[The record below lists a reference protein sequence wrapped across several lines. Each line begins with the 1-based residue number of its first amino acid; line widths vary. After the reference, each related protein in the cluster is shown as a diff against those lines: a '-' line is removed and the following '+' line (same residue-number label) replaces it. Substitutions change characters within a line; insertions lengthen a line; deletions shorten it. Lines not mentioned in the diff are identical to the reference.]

1 MTNETEKLFYK
12 DQYIKEFEG
21 KVLEVIE
28 KEDKFH
34 VFLDKT
40 AFFPG
45 GGGQSSDLGTLDG
58 KEVVDVLEEDD
69 RICHVLKEKLEVGKV
84 VKGVIDWKRR
94 QDGMQ
99 QHLAQHVLSGCFF
112 SMFNANTAGIHLGHD
127 ISTVDIIGNISEDMI
142 RKAER
147 RANEVIKE
155 NHKVNFIMTDREK
168 AQNMG
173 LRRDLATDDNTIRV
187 VQIEDLDIN
196 ACCGVH
202 PSHTLELQMIKIKGW
217 LSHKGNTRIEFLAG
231 DRAVSYALDRDNMLD
246 EICKK
251 LNTAD
256 NEAINRI
263 NNLNNDYA
271 EVLEEKKKLKAEL
284 SKYEVQNLIDS
295 AEKCGDFIIINKIY
309 ENEDMKYL
317 NKLAGSLTEEDN
329 RVVLFAVKGEDKAN
343 LLFAASKNLKEKNM
357 GALVKDSLALIDG
370 RGGGSPLI
378 AQGGGKNNSNLDS
391 LFDYVKIKIKSN

>member
-1 MTNETEKLFYK
+1 MTSETEKLFYK

-21 KVLEVIE
+21 KVLEVTE
-28 KEDKFH
+28 RDGKFH

-45 GGGQSSDLGTLDG
+45 GGGQASDLGTLDG
-58 KEVVDVLEEDD
+58 KEVIDVIEEGDK
-69 RICHVLKEKLEVGKV
+69 IAHILNEKIEEGKV
-84 VKGVIDWKRR
+84 VKGIIDWNRR
-94 QDGMQ
+94 HDGMQ

-127 ISTVDIIGNISEDMI
+127 VSTVDIIGNIREDMI
-142 RKAER
+142 KKAEK

-168 AQNMG
+168 AQAMG
-173 LRRDLATDDNTIRV
+173 LRRDLATDDNSIRV

-202 PSHTLELQMIKIKGW
+202 PSNTLELQMIKIKGW
-217 LSHKGNTRIEFLAG
+217 VPHKGNTRIEFLAG
-231 DRAVSYALDRDNMLD
+231 DRAVSYALDRDNILS

-271 EVLEEKKKLKAEL
+271 EVLEEKKKLKNEL
-284 SKYEVQNLIDS
+284 SKYEVQNLINS
-295 AEKCGDFIIINKIY
+295 AEKSNDFIIISKIY

-317 NKLAGSLTEEDN
+317 NKLATSLTEEDN
-329 RVVLFAVKGEDKAN
+329 RVVLFAVKGKDKAN
-343 LLFAASKNLKEKNM
+343 LLFAVSKNLKEKNM
-357 GALVKDSLALIDG
+357 GALVKETLALIDG
-370 RGGGSPLI
+370 KGGGSPLI
-378 AQGGGKNNSNLDS
+378 AQGGGKNVENLEKAMEYA
-391 LFDYVKIKIKSN
+391 LEKVR

>member
-1 MTNETEKLFYK
+1 MTSETEKLFYK

-21 KVLEVIE
+21 KVLEVTE
-28 KEDKFH
+28 RDGKFH

-45 GGGQSSDLGTLDG
+45 GGGQASDLGTLDG
-58 KEVVDVLEEDD
+58 KEVIDVIEEGDK
-69 RICHVLKEKLEVGKV
+69 IAHILNEKIEEGKV
-84 VKGVIDWKRR
+84 VKGIIDWNRR
-94 QDGMQ
+94 HDGMQ

-127 ISTVDIIGNISEDMI
+127 VSTVDIIGNISEDMI
-142 RKAER
+142 KKAEK

-168 AQNMG
+168 AQAMG
-173 LRRDLATDDNTIRV
+173 LRRDLATDDNSIRV

-202 PSHTLELQMIKIKGW
+202 PSNTLELQMIKIKGW
-217 LSHKGNTRIEFLAG
+217 VPHKGNTRIEFLAG
-231 DRAVSYALDRDNMLD
+231 DRAVSYALDRDNILS

-271 EVLEEKKKLKAEL
+271 EVLEEKKKLKNEL
-284 SKYEVQNLIDS
+284 SKYEVQNLINS
-295 AEKCGDFIIINKIY
+295 AEKSNDFIIISKIY

-317 NKLAGSLTEEDN
+317 NKLATSLTEEDN
-329 RVVLFAVKGEDKAN
+329 RVVLFAVKGKDKAN
-343 LLFAASKNLKEKNM
+343 LLFAVSKNLKEKNM
-357 GALVKDSLALIDG
+357 GALVKETLALIDG
-370 RGGGSPLI
+370 KGGGSPLI
-378 AQGGGKNNSNLDS
+378 AQGGGKNVENLEKAMEYA
-391 LFDYVKIKIKSN
+391 LEKVR

>member
-1 MTNETEKLFYK
+1 MTSETEKLFYK

-21 KVLEVIE
+21 KVLEVTE
-28 KEDKFH
+28 RDGKFH

-45 GGGQSSDLGTLDG
+45 GGGQASDLGTLDG
-58 KEVVDVLEEDD
+58 KEVIDVIEEGDK
-69 RICHVLKEKLEVGKV
+69 IAHILNEKIEEGKV
-84 VKGVIDWKRR
+84 VKGIIDWNRR
-94 QDGMQ
+94 HDGMQ

-112 SMFNANTAGIHLGHD
+112 SMFNVNTAGIHLGHD
-127 ISTVDIIGNISEDMI
+127 VSTVDIIGNVSEDMI
-142 RKAER
+142 KKAEK

-168 AQNMG
+168 AQAMG
-173 LRRDLATDDNTIRV
+173 LRRDLATDDNSIRV

-202 PSHTLELQMIKIKGW
+202 PSNTLELQMIKIKGW
-217 LSHKGNTRIEFLAG
+217 VPHKGNTRIEFLAG
-231 DRAVSYALDRDNMLD
+231 DRAVSYALDRDNILS

-271 EVLEEKKKLKAEL
+271 EVLEEKKKLKNEL
-284 SKYEVQNLIDS
+284 SKYEVENLINS
-295 AEKCGDFIIINKIY
+295 AEKSNDFIIISKIY

-317 NKLAGSLTEEDN
+317 NKLATSLTEENN
-329 RVVLFAVKGEDKAN
+329 RVVLFAVKGKDKAN
-343 LLFAASKNLKEKNM
+343 LLFAVSKNLKEKNM
-357 GALVKDSLALIDG
+357 GALVKETLALIDG
-370 RGGGSPLI
+370 KGGGSPLI
-378 AQGGGKNNSNLDS
+378 AQGGGKNVENLEKAMEYA
-391 LFDYVKIKIKSN
+391 LEKVR

>member
-1 MTNETEKLFYK
+1 MTSETEKLFYK

-21 KVLEVIE
+21 KVLEVTE
-28 KEDKFH
+28 RDGKFH

-45 GGGQSSDLGTLDG
+45 GGGQASDLGTLDG
-58 KEVVDVLEEDD
+58 KEVIDVIEEGDK
-69 RICHVLKEKLEVGKV
+69 IAHILNEKIEEGKV
-84 VKGVIDWKRR
+84 VKGIIDWNRR
-94 QDGMQ
+94 HDGMQ

-127 ISTVDIIGNISEDMI
+127 VSTVDIIGNISEDMI
-142 RKAER
+142 KKAEK

-168 AQNMG
+168 AQAMG
-173 LRRDLATDDNTIRV
+173 LRRDLATDDNSIRV

-202 PSHTLELQMIKIKGW
+202 PSNTLELQIIKIKGW
-217 LSHKGNTRIEFLAG
+217 VPHKGNTRIEFLAG
-231 DRAVSYALDRDNMLD
+231 DRAVSYALDRDNILS

-271 EVLEEKKKLKAEL
+271 EVLEEKKKLKNEL
-284 SKYEVQNLIDS
+284 SKYEVQNLINS
-295 AEKCGDFIIINKIY
+295 AEKSNDFIIISKIY

-317 NKLAGSLTEEDN
+317 NKLATSLTEEDN
-329 RVVLFAVKGEDKAN
+329 RVVLFAVKGKDKAN
-343 LLFAASKNLKEKNM
+343 LLFAVSKNLKEKNM
-357 GALVKDSLALIDG
+357 GALVKETLALIDG
-370 RGGGSPLI
+370 KGGGSPLI
-378 AQGGGKNNSNLDS
+378 AQGGGKNVENLEKAMEYA
-391 LFDYVKIKIKSN
+391 LEKVR

>member
-1 MTNETEKLFYK
+1 MTSETEKLFYK

-21 KVLEVIE
+21 KVLEVTE
-28 KEDKFH
+28 RDGKFH

-45 GGGQSSDLGTLDG
+45 GGGQASDLGTLDG
-58 KEVVDVLEEDD
+58 KEVIDVIEEGDK
-69 RICHVLKEKLEVGKV
+69 IAHILNEKIEEGKV
-84 VKGVIDWKRR
+84 VKGIIDWNRR
-94 QDGMQ
+94 HDGMQ

-127 ISTVDIIGNISEDMI
+127 VSTVDIIGNIREDMI
-142 RKAER
+142 KKAEK

-168 AQNMG
+168 AQAMG
-173 LRRDLATDDNTIRV
+173 LRRDLATDDNSIRV

-202 PSHTLELQMIKIKGW
+202 PSNTLELQMIKIKGW
-217 LSHKGNTRIEFLAG
+217 VPHKGNTRIEFLAG
-231 DRAVSYALDRDNMLD
+231 DRAVSYALDRDNILS

-271 EVLEEKKKLKAEL
+271 EVLEEKKKLKNEL
-284 SKYEVQNLIDS
+284 SKYEVQNLINS
-295 AEKCGDFIIINKIY
+295 AEKSNDFIISKIY

-317 NKLAGSLTEEDN
+317 NKLATSLTEENN
-329 RVVLFAVKGEDKAN
+329 RVVLFAVKGKDKAN
-343 LLFAASKNLKEKNM
+343 LLFAVSKNLKEKNM
-357 GALVKDSLALIDG
+357 GALVKETLALIDG
-370 RGGGSPLI
+370 KGGGSPLI
-378 AQGGGKNNSNLDS
+378 AQGGGKNVENLEKAMEYA
-391 LFDYVKIKIKSN
+391 LEKVR

>member
-1 MTNETEKLFYK
+1 MTSETEKLFYK

-21 KVLEVIE
+21 KVLEVTE
-28 KEDKFH
+28 RDGKFH

-45 GGGQSSDLGTLDG
+45 GGGQASDLGTLDG
-58 KEVVDVLEEDD
+58 KEVIDVIEEGDK
-69 RICHVLKEKLEVGKV
+69 IAHILNEKIEEGKV
-84 VKGVIDWKRR
+84 VKGIIDWNRR
-94 QDGMQ
+94 HDGMQ

-127 ISTVDIIGNISEDMI
+127 VSTVDIIGNISEDMI
-142 RKAER
+142 KKAEK

-168 AQNMG
+168 AQAMG
-173 LRRDLATDDNTIRV
+173 LRRDLATDDNSIRV

-202 PSHTLELQMIKIKGW
+202 PSNTLELQIIKIKGW
-217 LSHKGNTRIEFLAG
+217 VPHKGNTRIEFLAG
-231 DRAVSYALDRDNMLD
+231 DRAVSYALDRDNILS

-271 EVLEEKKKLKAEL
+271 EVLEEKKKLKNEL
-284 SKYEVQNLIDS
+284 SKYEVENLINS
-295 AEKCGDFIIINKIY
+295 AEKSNDFIIISKIY

-317 NKLAGSLTEEDN
+317 NKLATSLTEENN
-329 RVVLFAVKGEDKAN
+329 RVVLFAVKGKDKAN
-343 LLFAASKNLKEKNM
+343 LLFAVSKNLKEKNM
-357 GALVKDSLALIDG
+357 GALVKETLALIDG
-370 RGGGSPLI
+370 KGGGSPLI
-378 AQGGGKNNSNLDS
+378 AQGGGKNVENLEKAMEYA
-391 LFDYVKIKIKSN
+391 LEKVR

>member
-1 MTNETEKLFYK
+1 MTSETEKLFYK

-21 KVLEVIE
+21 KVLEVTE
-28 KEDKFH
+28 RDGKFH

-45 GGGQSSDLGTLDG
+45 GGGQASDLGTLDG
-58 KEVVDVLEEDD
+58 KEVIDVIEEGDK
-69 RICHVLKEKLEVGKV
+69 IAHIKKEKIEEGKV
-84 VKGVIDWKRR
+84 VKGIIDWNRR
-94 QDGMQ
+94 HDGMQ

-127 ISTVDIIGNISEDMI
+127 VSTVDIIGNIREDMI
-142 RKAER
+142 KKAEK

-168 AQNMG
+168 AQAMG
-173 LRRDLATDDNTIRV
+173 LRRDLATDDNSIRV

-202 PSHTLELQMIKIKGW
+202 PSNTLELQMIKIKGW
-217 LSHKGNTRIEFLAG
+217 VPHKGNTRIEFLAG
-231 DRAVSYALDRDNMLD
+231 DRAVSYALDRDNILS

-271 EVLEEKKKLKAEL
+271 EVLEEKKKLKNEL
-284 SKYEVQNLIDS
+284 SKYEVQNLINS
-295 AEKCGDFIIINKIY
+295 AEKSNDFIIISKIY

-317 NKLAGSLTEEDN
+317 NKLATSLTEENN
-329 RVVLFAVKGEDKAN
+329 RVVLFAVKGKDKAN
-343 LLFAASKNLKEKNM
+343 LLFAVSKNLKEKNM
-357 GALVKDSLALIDG
+357 GALVKETLALIDG
-370 RGGGSPLI
+370 KGGGSPLI
-378 AQGGGKNNSNLDS
+378 AQGGGKNVENLEKAMEYA
-391 LFDYVKIKIKSN
+391 LEKVR

>member
-1 MTNETEKLFYK
+1 MTSETEKLFYK

-21 KVLEVIE
+21 KVLEVTE
-28 KEDKFH
+28 RDGKFH

-45 GGGQSSDLGTLDG
+45 GGGQASDLGTLDG
-58 KEVVDVLEEDD
+58 KEVIDVIEEGDK
-69 RICHVLKEKLEVGKV
+69 IAHILNEKIEEGKV
-84 VKGVIDWKRR
+84 VKGIIDWNRR
-94 QDGMQ
+94 HDGMQ

-127 ISTVDIIGNISEDMI
+127 VSTVDIIGNISEDMI
-142 RKAER
+142 KKAEK

-168 AQNMG
+168 AQAMG
-173 LRRDLATDDNTIRV
+173 LRRDLATDDNSIRV

-202 PSHTLELQMIKIKGW
+202 PSNTLELQMIKIKGW
-217 LSHKGNTRIEFLAG
+217 VPHKGNTRIEFLAG
-231 DRAVSYALDRDNMLD
+231 DRAVSYALDRDNILS

-271 EVLEEKKKLKAEL
+271 EVLEEKKKLKNEF
-284 SKYEVQNLIDS
+284 SKYEVENLINS
-295 AEKCGDFIIINKIY
+295 AEKSNDFIIISKIY

-317 NKLAGSLTEEDN
+317 NKLATSLTEEDN
-329 RVVLFAVKGEDKAN
+329 RVVLFAVKGKDKAN
-343 LLFAASKNLKEKNM
+343 LLFAVSKNLKEKNM
-357 GALVKDSLALIDG
+357 GALVKETLALIDG
-370 RGGGSPLI
+370 KGGGSPLI
-378 AQGGGKNNSNLDS
+378 AQGGGKNVENLEKAMEYA
-391 LFDYVKIKIKSN
+391 LEKVR

>member
-1 MTNETEKLFYK
+1 MTSETEKLFYK

-21 KVLEVIE
+21 KVLEVTE
-28 KEDKFH
+28 RDGKFH

-45 GGGQSSDLGTLDG
+45 GGGQASDLGTLDG
-58 KEVVDVLEEDD
+58 KEVIDVIEEGDK
-69 RICHVLKEKLEVGKV
+69 IAHILNEKIEEGKV
-84 VKGVIDWKRR
+84 VKGIIDWNRR
-94 QDGMQ
+94 HDGMQ

-127 ISTVDIIGNISEDMI
+127 VSTVDIIGNISEDMI
-142 RKAER
+142 KKAEK

-168 AQNMG
+168 AQAMG
-173 LRRDLATDDNTIRV
+173 LRRDLATDDNSIRV

-202 PSHTLELQMIKIKGW
+202 PSNTLELQIIKIKGW
-217 LSHKGNTRIEFLAG
+217 VPHKGNTRIEFLAG
-231 DRAVSYALDRDNMLD
+231 DRAVSYALDRDNILS

-271 EVLEEKKKLKAEL
+271 EVLEEKKKLKNEL
-284 SKYEVQNLIDS
+284 SKYEVQNLINS
-295 AEKCGDFIIINKIY
+295 AEKSNDFIIISKIY

-317 NKLAGSLTEEDN
+317 NKLATSLTEENN
-329 RVVLFAVKGEDKAN
+329 RVVLFAVKGKDKAN
-343 LLFAASKNLKEKNM
+343 LLFAVSKNLKEKNM
-357 GALVKDSLALIDG
+357 GALVKETLALIDG
-370 RGGGSPLI
+370 KGGGSPLI
-378 AQGGGKNNSNLDS
+378 AQGGGKNVENLEKAMEYA
-391 LFDYVKIKIKSN
+391 LEKVR

>member
-1 MTNETEKLFYK
+1 MTSETEKLFYK

-21 KVLEVIE
+21 KVLEVTE
-28 KEDKFH
+28 RDGKFH

-45 GGGQSSDLGTLDG
+45 GGGQASDLGTLDG
-58 KEVVDVLEEDD
+58 KEVIDVIEEGDK
-69 RICHVLKEKLEVGKV
+69 IAHILNEKIEEGKV
-84 VKGVIDWKRR
+84 VKGSIDWNRR
-94 QDGMQ
+94 HDGMQ

-127 ISTVDIIGNISEDMI
+127 VSTVDIIGNISEDMI
-142 RKAER
+142 KKAEK

-168 AQNMG
+168 AQAMG
-173 LRRDLATDDNTIRV
+173 LRRDLATDDNSIRV

-202 PSHTLELQMIKIKGW
+202 PSNTLELQMIKIKGW
-217 LSHKGNTRIEFLAG
+217 VPHKGNTRIEFLAG
-231 DRAVSYALDRDNMLD
+231 DRAVSYALDRDNILS

-271 EVLEEKKKLKAEL
+271 EVLEEKKKLKNEL
-284 SKYEVQNLIDS
+284 SKYEVQNLINS
-295 AEKCGDFIIINKIY
+295 AEKSNDFIIISKIY

-317 NKLAGSLTEEDN
+317 NKLATSLTEEDN
-329 RVVLFAVKGEDKAN
+329 RVVLFAVKGKDKAN
-343 LLFAASKNLKEKNM
+343 LLFAVSKNLKEKNM
-357 GALVKDSLALIDG
+357 GALVKETLALIDG
-370 RGGGSPLI
+370 KGGGSPLI
-378 AQGGGKNNSNLDS
+378 AQGGGKNVENLEKAMEYA
-391 LFDYVKIKIKSN
+391 LEKVR

>member
-1 MTNETEKLFYK
+1 MTSETEKLFYK

-21 KVLEVIE
+21 KVLEVTE
-28 KEDKFH
+28 KEGKFH

-45 GGGQSSDLGTLDG
+45 GGGQASDLGTLDG
-58 KEVVDVLEEDD
+58 KEVIDVIEEGDK
-69 RICHVLKEKLEVGKV
+69 IAHILNEKIEEGKV
-84 VKGVIDWKRR
+84 VKGIIDWNRR
-94 QDGMQ
+94 HDGMQ

-127 ISTVDIIGNISEDMI
+127 VSTVDIIGNISEDMI
-142 RKAER
+142 KKAEK

-168 AQNMG
+168 AQAMG
-173 LRRDLATDDNTIRV
+173 LRRDLATDDNSIRV

-202 PSHTLELQMIKIKGW
+202 PSNTLELQMIKIKGW
-217 LSHKGNTRIEFLAG
+217 VPHKGNTRIEFLAG
-231 DRAVSYALDRDNMLD
+231 DRAVSYALDRDNILS

-263 NNLNNDYA
+263 NNLNNDY
-271 EVLEEKKKLKAEL
+271 EKVLEEKKKLKNEL
-284 SKYEVQNLIDS
+284 SKYEVQNLINS
-295 AEKCGDFIIINKIY
+295 AEKSNDFIIISKIY

-317 NKLAGSLTEEDN
+317 NKLATSLTEEDN
-329 RVVLFAVKGEDKAN
+329 RVVLFAVKGKYKAN
-343 LLFAASKNLKEKNM
+343 LLFAVSKNLKEKNM
-357 GALVKDSLALIDG
+357 GALVKETLALIDG
-370 RGGGSPLI
+370 KGGGSPLI
-378 AQGGGKNNSNLDS
+378 AQGGGKNVENLEKAMEYA
-391 LFDYVKIKIKSN
+391 LEKVR

>member
-1 MTNETEKLFYK
+1 MTSETEKLFYK

-21 KVLEVIE
+21 KVLEVTE
-28 KEDKFH
+28 RDGKFH

-45 GGGQSSDLGTLDG
+45 GGGQASDLGTLDG
-58 KEVVDVLEEDD
+58 KEVIDVIEEGDK
-69 RICHVLKEKLEVGKV
+69 IAHILNEKIEEGKV
-84 VKGVIDWKRR
+84 VKGSIDWNRR
-94 QDGMQ
+94 HDGMQ

-127 ISTVDIIGNISEDMI
+127 VSTVDIIGNISEDMI
-142 RKAER
+142 KKAEK

-168 AQNMG
+168 AQAMG
-173 LRRDLATDDNTIRV
+173 LRRDLATDDNSIRV

-202 PSHTLELQMIKIKGW
+202 PSNTLELQMIKIKGW
-217 LSHKGNTRIEFLAG
+217 VPHKGNTRIEFLAG
-231 DRAVSYALDRDNMLD
+231 DRAVSYALDRDNILS

-271 EVLEEKKKLKAEL
+271 EVLEEKKKLKNEL
-284 SKYEVQNLIDS
+284 SKYEVENLINS
-295 AEKCGDFIIINKIY
+295 AEKSNDFIIISKIY

-317 NKLAGSLTEEDN
+317 NKLATSLTEEDN
-329 RVVLFAVKGEDKAN
+329 RVVLFAVKGKDKAN
-343 LLFAASKNLKEKNM
+343 LLFAVSKNLKEKNM
-357 GALVKDSLALIDG
+357 GALVKETLALIDG
-370 RGGGSPLI
+370 KGGGSPLI
-378 AQGGGKNNSNLDS
+378 AQGGGKNVENLEKAMEYA
-391 LFDYVKIKIKSN
+391 LEKVR

>member
-1 MTNETEKLFYK
+1 MTSETEKLFYK

-21 KVLEVIE
+21 KVLEVTE
-28 KEDKFH
+28 RDGKFH

-45 GGGQSSDLGTLDG
+45 GGGQASDLGTLDG
-58 KEVVDVLEEDD
+58 KEVIDVIEEGDK
-69 RICHVLKEKLEVGKV
+69 IAHILNEKIEEGKV
-84 VKGVIDWKRR
+84 VKGIIDWNRR
-94 QDGMQ
+94 HDGMQ

-127 ISTVDIIGNISEDMI
+127 VSTVDIIGNIREDMI
-142 RKAER
+142 KKAEK

-168 AQNMG
+168 AQAMG
-173 LRRDLATDDNTIRV
+173 LRRDLATDDNSIRV

-202 PSHTLELQMIKIKGW
+202 PSNTLELQMIKIKGW
-217 LSHKGNTRIEFLAG
+217 VPHKGNTRIEFLAG
-231 DRAVSYALDRDNMLD
+231 DRAVSYALDRDNILS

-271 EVLEEKKKLKAEL
+271 EVLEEKKKLKNEL
-284 SKYEVQNLIDS
+284 SKYEVQNLINS
-295 AEKCGDFIIINKIY
+295 AEKSNDFIIISKIY

-317 NKLAGSLTEEDN
+317 NKLATSLTEENN
-329 RVVLFAVKGEDKAN
+329 RVDLFAVKGKDKAN
-343 LLFAASKNLKEKNM
+343 ILFAVSKNLKEKNM
-357 GALVKDSLALIDG
+357 GALVKETLALIDG
-370 RGGGSPLI
+370 KGGGSPLI
-378 AQGGGKNNSNLDS
+378 AQGGGKNVENLEKAMEYA
-391 LFDYVKIKIKSN
+391 LEKVR

>member
-1 MTNETEKLFYK
+1 MTSETEKLFYK

-21 KVLEVIE
+21 KVLEVTE
-28 KEDKFH
+28 RDGKFH

-45 GGGQSSDLGTLDG
+45 GGGQASDLGTLDG
-58 KEVVDVLEEDD
+58 KEVIDVIEEGDK
-69 RICHVLKEKLEVGKV
+69 IAHILNEKIEEGKV
-84 VKGVIDWKRR
+84 VKGIIDWNRR
-94 QDGMQ
+94 HDGMQ

-127 ISTVDIIGNISEDMI
+127 VSTVDIIGNVSEDMI
-142 RKAER
+142 KKAEK

-168 AQNMG
+168 AQAMG
-173 LRRDLATDDNTIRV
+173 LRRDLATDDNSIRV

-202 PSHTLELQMIKIKGW
+202 PSNTLELQMIKIKGW
-217 LSHKGNTRIEFLAG
+217 VPHKGNTRIEFLAG
-231 DRAVSYALDRDNMLD
+231 DRAVSYALDRDNILS

-271 EVLEEKKKLKAEL
+271 EVLEEKKKLKNEL
-284 SKYEVQNLIDS
+284 SKYEVENLINS
-295 AEKCGDFIIINKIY
+295 AEKSNDFIIISKIY

-317 NKLAGSLTEEDN
+317 NKLATSLTEEDN
-329 RVVLFAVKGEDKAN
+329 RVVLFAVKGKDKAN
-343 LLFAASKNLKEKNM
+343 LLFAVSKNLKEKNM
-357 GALVKDSLALIDG
+357 GALVKETLALIDG
-370 RGGGSPLI
+370 KGGGSPLI
-378 AQGGGKNNSNLDS
+378 AQGGGKNVENLEKAMEYA
-391 LFDYVKIKIKSN
+391 LEKVR

>member
-1 MTNETEKLFYK
+1 MTSETEKLFYK

-21 KVLEVIE
+21 KVLEVTE
-28 KEDKFH
+28 RDGKFH

-45 GGGQSSDLGTLDG
+45 GGGQASDLGTLDG
-58 KEVVDVLEEDD
+58 KEVIDVIEEGDK
-69 RICHVLKEKLEVGKV
+69 IAHILNEKIEEGKV
-84 VKGVIDWKRR
+84 VKGIIDWNRR
-94 QDGMQ
+94 HDGMQ

-112 SMFNANTAGIHLGHD
+112 SMFNVNTAGIHLGHD
-127 ISTVDIIGNISEDMI
+127 VSTVDIIGNVSEDMI
-142 RKAER
+142 KKAEK

-168 AQNMG
+168 AQAMG
-173 LRRDLATDDNTIRV
+173 LRRDLATDDNSIRV

-202 PSHTLELQMIKIKGW
+202 PSNTLELQMIKIKGW
-217 LSHKGNTRIEFLAG
+217 VPHKGNTRIEFLAG
-231 DRAVSYALDRDNMLD
+231 DRAVSYALDRDNILS

-271 EVLEEKKKLKAEL
+271 EVLEEKKKLKNEL
-284 SKYEVQNLIDS
+284 SKYEVENLINS
-295 AEKCGDFIIINKIY
+295 AEKSNDFIIISKIY

-317 NKLAGSLTEEDN
+317 NKLATSLTEEDN
-329 RVVLFAVKGEDKAN
+329 RVVLFAVKGKDKAN
-343 LLFAASKNLKEKNM
+343 LLFAVSKNLKEKNM
-357 GALVKDSLALIDG
+357 GALVKETLALIDG
-370 RGGGSPLI
+370 KGGGSPLI
-378 AQGGGKNNSNLDS
+378 AQGGGKNVENLGKAMEYA
-391 LFDYVKIKIKSN
+391 LEKVR

>member
-1 MTNETEKLFYK
+1 MTSETEKLFYK

-21 KVLEVIE
+21 KVLEVTE
-28 KEDKFH
+28 REGKFH

-45 GGGQSSDLGTLDG
+45 GGGQASDLGTLDG
-58 KEVVDVLEEDD
+58 KEVIDVIEEGDK
-69 RICHVLKEKLEVGKV
+69 IAHILNEKIEEGKV
-84 VKGVIDWKRR
+84 VKGIIDWNRR
-94 QDGMQ
+94 HDGMQ

-127 ISTVDIIGNISEDMI
+127 VSTVDIIGNISEDMI
-142 RKAER
+142 KKAEK

-168 AQNMG
+168 AQAMG
-173 LRRDLATDDNTIRV
+173 LRRDLATDDNSIRV

-202 PSHTLELQMIKIKGW
+202 PSNTLELQMIKIKGW
-217 LSHKGNTRIEFLAG
+217 VPHKGNTRIEFLAG
-231 DRAVSYALDRDNMLD
+231 DRAVSYALDRDNILS

-263 NNLNNDYA
+263 NNLNNDY
-271 EVLEEKKKLKAEL
+271 EKVLEEKKKLKNEL
-284 SKYEVQNLIDS
+284 SKYEVQNLINS
-295 AEKCGDFIIINKIY
+295 AEKSNDFIIISKIY

-317 NKLAGSLTEEDN
+317 NKLATSLTEEDN
-329 RVVLFAVKGEDKAN
+329 RVVLFAVKGKDKAN
-343 LLFAASKNLKEKNM
+343 LLFAVSKNLKEKNM
-357 GALVKDSLALIDG
+357 GALVKETLALIDG
-370 RGGGSPLI
+370 KGGGSPLI
-378 AQGGGKNNSNLDS
+378 AQGGGKNVENLEKAMEYA
-391 LFDYVKIKIKSN
+391 LEKVR

>member
-21 KVLEVIE
+21 TVLEVTE
-28 KEDKFH
+28 KEDKFN

-127 ISTVDIIGNISEDMI
+127 VSTVDIIGNISEDMI

-378 AQGGGKNNSNLDS
+378 AQGGGKNVANLEKAMEYA
-391 LFDYVKIKIKSN
+391 LEKVKEV

>member
-1 MTNETEKLFYK
+1 MTSETEKLFYK

-21 KVLEVIE
+21 KVLEVTE
-28 KEDKFH
+28 RDGKFH

-45 GGGQSSDLGTLDG
+45 GGGQASDLGNLDG
-58 KEVVDVLEEDD
+58 KEVIDVIEEGDK
-69 RICHVLKEKLEVGKV
+69 IAHILNEKIEEGKV
-84 VKGVIDWKRR
+84 VKGIIDWNRR
-94 QDGMQ
+94 HDGMQ

-127 ISTVDIIGNISEDMI
+127 VSTVDIIGNISEDMI
-142 RKAER
+142 KKAEK

-168 AQNMG
+168 AQAMG
-173 LRRDLATDDNTIRV
+173 LRRDLATDDNSIRV

-202 PSHTLELQMIKIKGW
+202 PSNTLELQIIKIKGW
-217 LSHKGNTRIEFLAG
+217 VPHKGNTRIEFLAG
-231 DRAVSYALDRDNMLD
+231 DRAVSYALDRDNILS

-271 EVLEEKKKLKAEL
+271 EVLEEKKKLKNEL
-284 SKYEVQNLIDS
+284 SKYEVQNLINS
-295 AEKCGDFIIINKIY
+295 AEKSNDFIIISKIY

-317 NKLAGSLTEEDN
+317 NKLATSLTEENN
-329 RVVLFAVKGEDKAN
+329 RVVLFAVKGKDKAN
-343 LLFAASKNLKEKNM
+343 LLFAVSKNLKEKNM
-357 GALVKDSLALIDG
+357 GALVKETLALIDG
-370 RGGGSPLI
+370 KGGGSPLI
-378 AQGGGKNNSNLDS
+378 AQGGGKNVENLEKAMEYA
-391 LFDYVKIKIKSN
+391 LEKVR

>member
-1 MTNETEKLFYK
+1 MTSETEKLFYK

-21 KVLEVIE
+21 KVLEVTE
-28 KEDKFH
+28 RDGKFH

-45 GGGQSSDLGTLDG
+45 GGGQASDLGTLDG
-58 KEVVDVLEEDD
+58 KEVIDVIEEGDK
-69 RICHVLKEKLEVGKV
+69 IAHILNEKIEEGKV
-84 VKGVIDWKRR
+84 VKGSIDWNRR
-94 QDGMQ
+94 HDGMQ

-127 ISTVDIIGNISEDMI
+127 VSTVDIIGNISEDMI
-142 RKAER
+142 KKAEK

-168 AQNMG
+168 AQAMG
-173 LRRDLATDDNTIRV
+173 LRRDLATDDNSIRV

-202 PSHTLELQMIKIKGW
+202 PSNTLELQMIKIKGW
-217 LSHKGNTRIEFLAG
+217 VPHKGNTRIEFLAG
-231 DRAVSYALDRDNMLD
+231 DRAVSYALDRDNILS

-271 EVLEEKKKLKAEL
+271 EVLEEKKKLKNEL
-284 SKYEVQNLIDS
+284 SKYEVQNIINS
-295 AEKCGDFIIINKIY
+295 AEKSNDFIIISKIY

-317 NKLAGSLTEEDN
+317 NKLATSLTEEDN
-329 RVVLFAVKGEDKAN
+329 RVVLFAVKGKDKAN
-343 LLFAASKNLKEKNM
+343 LLFAVSKNLKEKNM
-357 GALVKDSLALIDG
+357 GALVKETLALIDG
-370 RGGGSPLI
+370 KGGGSPLI
-378 AQGGGKNNSNLDS
+378 AQGGGKNVENLEKAMEYA
-391 LFDYVKIKIKSN
+391 LEKVR

>member
-1 MTNETEKLFYK
+1 MTSETEKLFYK

-21 KVLEVIE
+21 KVLEVTE
-28 KEDKFH
+28 RDGKFH

-45 GGGQSSDLGTLDG
+45 GGGQASDLGTLDG
-58 KEVVDVLEEDD
+58 KEVIDVIEEGDK
-69 RICHVLKEKLEVGKV
+69 IAHILNEKIEEGKV
-84 VKGVIDWKRR
+84 VKGIIDWNRR
-94 QDGMQ
+94 HDGMQ

-127 ISTVDIIGNISEDMI
+127 VSTVDIIGNIREDMI
-142 RKAER
+142 KKAEK

-168 AQNMG
+168 AQAMG
-173 LRRDLATDDNTIRV
+173 LRRDLATDDNSIRV

-202 PSHTLELQMIKIKGW
+202 PSNTLELQMIKIKGW
-217 LSHKGNTRIEFLAG
+217 VPHKGNTRIEFLAG
-231 DRAVSYALDRDNMLD
+231 DRAVSYALDRDNILS

-271 EVLEEKKKLKAEL
+271 EVLEEKKKLKNEL
-284 SKYEVQNLIDS
+284 SKYEVQNLINS
-295 AEKCGDFIIINKIY
+295 AEKSNDFIIISKIY

-317 NKLAGSLTEEDN
+317 NKLATSLTEENN
-329 RVVLFAVKGEDKAN
+329 RVVLFAVKGKDKAN
-343 LLFAASKNLKEKNM
+343 LLFAVSKNLKEKNM
-357 GALVKDSLALIDG
+357 GALVKETLALIDG
-370 RGGGSPLI
+370 KGGGSPLI
-378 AQGGGKNNSNLDS
+378 AQGGGKNVENLEKA
-391 LFDYVKIKIKSN
+391 LEYALEKVR

>member
-1 MTNETEKLFYK
+1 MTSETEKLFYK

-21 KVLEVIE
+21 KVLEVTE
-28 KEDKFH
+28 RDGKFH

-45 GGGQSSDLGTLDG
+45 GGGQASDLGTLDG
-58 KEVVDVLEEDD
+58 KEVIDVIEEGDK
-69 RICHVLKEKLEVGKV
+69 IAHILNEKIEEGKV
-84 VKGVIDWKRR
+84 VKGIIDWNRR
-94 QDGMQ
+94 HDEMQ

-127 ISTVDIIGNISEDMI
+127 VSTVDIIGNIREDMI
-142 RKAER
+142 KKAEK

-168 AQNMG
+168 AQAMG
-173 LRRDLATDDNTIRV
+173 LRRDLATDDNSIRV

-202 PSHTLELQMIKIKGW
+202 PSNTLELQMIKIKGW
-217 LSHKGNTRIEFLAG
+217 VPHKGNTRIEFLAG
-231 DRAVSYALDRDNMLD
+231 DRAVSYALDRDNILS

-256 NEAINRI
+256 IEAINRI

-271 EVLEEKKKLKAEL
+271 EVLEEKKKLKNEL
-284 SKYEVQNLIDS
+284 SKYEVQNLINS
-295 AEKCGDFIIINKIY
+295 AEKSNDFIIISKIY

-317 NKLAGSLTEEDN
+317 NKLATSLTEENN
-329 RVVLFAVKGEDKAN
+329 RVVLFAVKGKDKAN
-343 LLFAASKNLKEKNM
+343 LLFAVSKNLKEKNM
-357 GALVKDSLALIDG
+357 GALVKETLALIDG
-370 RGGGSPLI
+370 KGGGSPLI
-378 AQGGGKNNSNLDS
+378 AQGGGKNVENLEKAMEYA
-391 LFDYVKIKIKSN
+391 LEKVR

>member
-1 MTNETEKLFYK
+1 MTSETEKLFYK

-21 KVLEVIE
+21 KVIEVIE
-28 KEDKFH
+28 KEDKFL

-45 GGGQSSDLGTLDG
+45 GGGQACDLGTLDG
-58 KEVVDVLEEDD
+58 KEVIDVTEEGD
-69 RICHVLKEKLEVGKV
+69 RICHVLKEKIEEGKE

-112 SMFNANTAGIHLGHD
+112 SMFNTNTAGIHLGHD
-127 ISTVDIIGNISEDMI
+127 VSTVDIVGNISEDMI
-142 RKAER
+142 KKAER
-147 RANEVIKE
+147 RANEVIRE
-155 NHKVNFIMTDREK
+155 NHKVNFIMTDRNK
-168 AQNMG
+168 AKTMG
-173 LRRDLATDDNTIRV
+173 LRRDLATDDNSIRV

-231 DRAVSYALDRDNMLD
+231 DRAISYALDRDNILD

-256 NEAINRI
+256 NEAIKRI
-263 NNLNNDYA
+263 NNLNNDY
-271 EVLEEKKKLKAEL
+271 ETVLEEKKKLKAEL
-284 SKYEVQNLIDS
+284 SKYEVQNLVNS
-295 AEKCGDFIIINKIY
+295 AEKCEDFIIISKIY
-309 ENEDMKYL
+309 EDEDMKFL

-343 LLFAASKNLKEKNM
+343 LLFAVSKNLKEKNM
-357 GALVKDSLALIDG
+357 GALVKDTLTLIDG
-370 RGGGSPLI
+370 RGGGSPLM
-378 AQGGGKNNSNLDS
+378 AQGGGKNVANLENAME
-391 LFDYVKIKIKSN
+391 YAIRKVKE

>member
-1 MTNETEKLFYK
+1 MTSETEKLFYK

-21 KVLEVIE
+21 KVLEVTE
-28 KEDKFH
+28 RDGKFH

-45 GGGQSSDLGTLDG
+45 GGGQASDLGTLDG
-58 KEVVDVLEEDD
+58 KEVIDVIEEGDK
-69 RICHVLKEKLEVGKV
+69 IAHILNEKIEEGKV
-84 VKGVIDWKRR
+84 VKGIIDWNRR
-94 QDGMQ
+94 HDGMQ

-127 ISTVDIIGNISEDMI
+127 VSTVDIIGNIREDMI
-142 RKAER
+142 KKAEK

-168 AQNMG
+168 AQAMG
-173 LRRDLATDDNTIRV
+173 LRRDLATDDNYIRV

-202 PSHTLELQMIKIKGW
+202 PSNTLELQMIKIKGW
-217 LSHKGNTRIEFLAG
+217 VPHKGNTRIEFLAG
-231 DRAVSYALDRDNMLD
+231 DRAVSYALDRDNILS

-271 EVLEEKKKLKAEL
+271 EVLEEKKKLKNEL
-284 SKYEVQNLIDS
+284 SKYEVQNLINS
-295 AEKCGDFIIINKIY
+295 AEKSNDFIIISKIY

-317 NKLAGSLTEEDN
+317 NKLATSLTEENN
-329 RVVLFAVKGEDKAN
+329 RVVLFAVKGKDKAN
-343 LLFAASKNLKEKNM
+343 LLFAVSKNLKEKNM
-357 GALVKDSLALIDG
+357 GALVKETLALIDG
-370 RGGGSPLI
+370 KGGGSPLI
-378 AQGGGKNNSNLDS
+378 AQGGGKNVENLEKAMEYA
-391 LFDYVKIKIKSN
+391 LEKVR

>member
-1 MTNETEKLFYK
+1 MTSETEKLFYK

-21 KVLEVIE
+21 KVLEVTE
-28 KEDKFH
+28 RDGKFH

-45 GGGQSSDLGTLDG
+45 GGGQASDLGTLDG
-58 KEVVDVLEEDD
+58 KEVIDVIEEGDK
-69 RICHVLKEKLEVGKV
+69 IAHILNEKIEEGKV
-84 VKGVIDWKRR
+84 VKGIIDWNRR
-94 QDGMQ
+94 HDGMQ

-127 ISTVDIIGNISEDMI
+127 VSTVDIIGNISEDMI
-142 RKAER
+142 KKAEK

-168 AQNMG
+168 AQAMG
-173 LRRDLATDDNTIRV
+173 LRRDLATDDNSIRV

-202 PSHTLELQMIKIKGW
+202 PSNTLELQMIKIKGW
-217 LSHKGNTRIEFLAG
+217 VPHKGNTRIEFLAG
-231 DRAVSYALDRDNMLD
+231 DRAVSYALDRDNILS

-271 EVLEEKKKLKAEL
+271 EVLEEKKKLKNEL
-284 SKYEVQNLIDS
+284 SKYEVENLINS
-295 AEKCGDFIIINKIY
+295 AEKSNDFIIISKIY

-317 NKLAGSLTEEDN
+317 NKLATSLTEENN
-329 RVVLFAVKGEDKAN
+329 RVVLFAVKGKDKAN
-343 LLFAASKNLKEKNM
+343 LLFAVSKNLKEKNM
-357 GALVKDSLALIDG
+357 GALVKETLALIDG
-370 RGGGSPLI
+370 KGGGSPLI
-378 AQGGGKNNSNLDS
+378 AQGGGKNVENLEKAMEYA
-391 LFDYVKIKIKSN
+391 LEKVR

>member
-1 MTNETEKLFYK
+1 MTSETEKLFYK

-21 KVLEVIE
+21 KVLEVTE
-28 KEDKFH
+28 RDGKFH

-45 GGGQSSDLGTLDG
+45 GGGQASDLGTLDG
-58 KEVVDVLEEDD
+58 KEVIDVIEEGDK
-69 RICHVLKEKLEVGKV
+69 IAHILNEKIEEGKV
-84 VKGVIDWKRR
+84 VKGIIDWNRR
-94 QDGMQ
+94 HDGMQ

-127 ISTVDIIGNISEDMI
+127 VSTVDIIGNIREDMI
-142 RKAER
+142 KKAEK

-168 AQNMG
+168 AQAMG
-173 LRRDLATDDNTIRV
+173 LRRDLATDDNSIRV

-202 PSHTLELQMIKIKGW
+202 PSNTLELQIIKIKGW
-217 LSHKGNTRIEFLAG
+217 VPHKGNTRIEFLAG
-231 DRAVSYALDRDNMLD
+231 DRAVSYALDRDNILS

-271 EVLEEKKKLKAEL
+271 EVLEEKKKLKNEL
-284 SKYEVQNLIDS
+284 SKYEVQNLINS
-295 AEKCGDFIIINKIY
+295 AEKSNDFIIISKIY

-317 NKLAGSLTEEDN
+317 NKLATSLTEENN
-329 RVVLFAVKGEDKAN
+329 RVVLFAVKGKDKAN
-343 LLFAASKNLKEKNM
+343 LLFAVSKNLKEKNM
-357 GALVKDSLALIDG
+357 GALVKETLALIDG
-370 RGGGSPLI
+370 KGGGSPLI
-378 AQGGGKNNSNLDS
+378 AQGGGKNVENLEKAMEYA
-391 LFDYVKIKIKSN
+391 LEKVR

>member
-1 MTNETEKLFYK
+1 MTSETEKLFCK

-21 KVLEVIE
+21 KVLEVTE
-28 KEDKFH
+28 RDGKFH

-45 GGGQSSDLGTLDG
+45 GGGQASDLGTLDG
-58 KEVVDVLEEDD
+58 KEVIDVIEEGDK
-69 RICHVLKEKLEVGKV
+69 IAHILNEKIEEGKV
-84 VKGVIDWKRR
+84 VKGIIDWNRR
-94 QDGMQ
+94 HDGMQ

-127 ISTVDIIGNISEDMI
+127 VSTVDIIGNIREDMI
-142 RKAER
+142 KKAEK

-168 AQNMG
+168 AQAMG
-173 LRRDLATDDNTIRV
+173 LRRDLATDDNSIRV

-202 PSHTLELQMIKIKGW
+202 PSNTLELQMIKIKGW
-217 LSHKGNTRIEFLAG
+217 VPHKGNTRIEFLAG
-231 DRAVSYALDRDNMLD
+231 DRAVSYALDRDNILS

-263 NNLNNDYA
+263 NNLNNDY
-271 EVLEEKKKLKAEL
+271 EKVLEEKKKLKNEL
-284 SKYEVQNLIDS
+284 SKYEVQNLINS
-295 AEKCGDFIIINKIY
+295 AEKSNDFIIISKIY

-317 NKLAGSLTEEDN
+317 NKLATSLTEENN
-329 RVVLFAVKGEDKAN
+329 RVVLFAVKGKDKAN
-343 LLFAASKNLKEKNM
+343 LLFAVSKNLKEKNM
-357 GALVKDSLALIDG
+357 GALVKETLALIDG
-370 RGGGSPLI
+370 KGGGSPLI
-378 AQGGGKNNSNLDS
+378 AQGGGKNVENLEKAMEYA
-391 LFDYVKIKIKSN
+391 LEKVR

>member
-1 MTNETEKLFYK
+1 MTSETEKLFYK

-21 KVLEVIE
+21 KVLEVTE
-28 KEDKFH
+28 RDGKFH

-45 GGGQSSDLGTLDG
+45 GGGQASDLGTLDG
-58 KEVVDVLEEDD
+58 KEVIDVIEEGDK
-69 RICHVLKEKLEVGKV
+69 IAHILNEKIEEGKV
-84 VKGVIDWKRR
+84 VKGSIDWNRR
-94 QDGMQ
+94 HDGMQ

-127 ISTVDIIGNISEDMI
+127 VSTVDIIGNISEDMI
-142 RKAER
+142 KKAEK

-168 AQNMG
+168 AQAMG
-173 LRRDLATDDNTIRV
+173 LRRDLATDDNSIRV

-202 PSHTLELQMIKIKGW
+202 PSNTLELQIIKIKGW
-217 LSHKGNTRIEFLAG
+217 VPHKGNTRIEFLAG
-231 DRAVSYALDRDNMLD
+231 DRAVSYALDRDNILS

-263 NNLNNDYA
+263 NNLNNDY
-271 EVLEEKKKLKAEL
+271 EKVLEEKKKLKNEL
-284 SKYEVQNLIDS
+284 SKYEVQNLINS
-295 AEKCGDFIIINKIY
+295 AEKSNDFIIISKIY

-317 NKLAGSLTEEDN
+317 NKLATSLTEENN
-329 RVVLFAVKGEDKAN
+329 RVVLFAVKGKDKAN
-343 LLFAASKNLKEKNM
+343 LLFAVSKNLKEKNM
-357 GALVKDSLALIDG
+357 GALVKETLALIDG
-370 RGGGSPLI
+370 KGGGSPLI
-378 AQGGGKNNSNLDS
+378 AQGGGKNVENLEKAMEYA
-391 LFDYVKIKIKSN
+391 LEKVR

>member
-1 MTNETEKLFYK
+1 MTSETEKLFYK

-21 KVLEVIE
+21 KVLEVTE
-28 KEDKFH
+28 REGKFH

-45 GGGQSSDLGTLDG
+45 GGGQASDLGTLDG
-58 KEVVDVLEEDD
+58 KEVIDVIEEGDK
-69 RICHVLKEKLEVGKV
+69 IAHILNEKIEEGKV
-84 VKGVIDWKRR
+84 VKGIIDWNRR
-94 QDGMQ
+94 HDGMQ

-127 ISTVDIIGNISEDMI
+127 VSTVDIIGNISEDMI
-142 RKAER
+142 KKAEK

-168 AQNMG
+168 AQAMG
-173 LRRDLATDDNTIRV
+173 LRRDLATDDNSIRV

-202 PSHTLELQMIKIKGW
+202 PSNTLELQMIKIKGW
-217 LSHKGNTRIEFLAG
+217 VPHKGNTRIEFLAG
-231 DRAVSYALDRDNMLD
+231 DRAVSYALDRDNILS

-263 NNLNNDYA
+263 NNLNNDY
-271 EVLEEKKKLKAEL
+271 EKVLEEKKKLKNEL
-284 SKYEVQNLIDS
+284 SKYEVQNLINS
-295 AEKCGDFIIINKIY
+295 AEKSNDFIIISKIY

-317 NKLAGSLTEEDN
+317 NKLASSLTEEDN
-329 RVVLFAVKGEDKAN
+329 RVVLFAVKGKDKAN
-343 LLFAASKNLKEKNM
+343 LLFAVSKNLKEKNM
-357 GALVKDSLALIDG
+357 GALVKETLALIDG
-370 RGGGSPLI
+370 KGGGSPLI
-378 AQGGGKNNSNLDS
+378 AQGGGKNVENLEKAMEYA
-391 LFDYVKIKIKSN
+391 LEKVR